1 MNNVFDSMRLG
12 IPSLLK
18 TGTIDTIRVPK
29 KIALSAAH
37 LLLL

>member
-18 TGTIDTIRVPK
+18 TGTIDTIRAK

-37 LLLL
+37 LLLH